1 MQAHIQNGGRLSMKV
16 RLLNKMNDTN
26 DMFLRETFVKVDKEF
41 HPISIHYYSETN
53 FSMKCSVNYRVE

>member
-26 DMFLRETFVKVDKEF
+26 DMFLRETFVKVDKES
-41 HPISIHYYSETN
+41 SIHYYSETN